1 VVGPRRNQEDTGEPG
16 HSGPR
21 DPGGESAPP
30 LGFRPRGGGSG
41 LGFWWGGWFEVWFGV
56 WFGARFGAWLEV
68 LAVRTDILDGRLYL
82 GEG

>member
-1 VVGPRRNQEDTGEPG
+1 MAGPRRNQEDTGEPG

-30 LGFRPRGGGSG
+30 LGYMPIGGGSG
-41 LGFWWGGWFEVWFGV
+41 LGFWCGGWFGV
-56 WFGARFGAWLEV
+56 WFEV
-68 LAVRTDILDGRLYL
+68 LTVRTDILDDRLYL